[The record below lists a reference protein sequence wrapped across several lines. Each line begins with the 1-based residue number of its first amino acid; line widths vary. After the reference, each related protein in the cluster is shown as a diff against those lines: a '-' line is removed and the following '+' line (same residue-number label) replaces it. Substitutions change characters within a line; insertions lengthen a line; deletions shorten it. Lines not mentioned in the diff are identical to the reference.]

1 MNLFSKGMQKLK
13 DLLERGSKEDMR
25 TRSGS
30 NTSAE
35 SFANN
40 VCTGGGGVKVVTDP
54 KGFLAVPGI
63 LRVSLTLFV
72 SGFDQEDI
80 DILRSGV
87 HDVMRGRV
95 RKVVIGHVTCS
106 AVDVTKLGSLEKTV
120 IASLFTQV
128 MSDAL
133 NFVANTVLYYH
144 FVYYKI

>member
-40 VCTGGGGVKVVTDP
+40 VCTGGGSVKVVTDL

-63 LRVSLTLFV
+63 LRVSLILFV
-72 SGFDQEDI
+72 SGFGQEDI
-80 DILRSGV
+80 NI
-87 HDVMRGRV
+87 
-95 RKVVIGHVTCS
+95 
-106 AVDVTKLGSLEKTV
+106 
-120 IASLFTQV
+120 
-128 MSDAL
+128 
-133 NFVANTVLYYH
+133 
-144 FVYYKI
+144 

>member
-1 MNLFSKGMQKLK
+1 MQKLK

-63 LRVSLTLFV
+63 LRVSFNRDR
-72 SGFDQEDI
+72 SIFFDQV
-80 DILRSGV
+80 G
-87 HDVMRGRV
+87 HQTTNAY
-95 RKVVIGHVTCS
+95 IG
-106 AVDVTKLGSLEKTV
+106 KKT
-120 IASLFTQV
+120 F
-128 MSDAL
+128 
-133 NFVANTVLYYH
+133 FH
-144 FVYYKI
+144 